1 MNDPKAFIEYS
12 NKMDYAYSSINGYN
26 PNRNREILVV
36 LDDMIADIMTNK
48 QFQAAIIK
56 ELFIRCKKL
65 NISLAFITE
74 PYFSAPKRVRIN
86 STYYLITNI
95 HNKRK
100 LKDITI
106 NHSPDIDYKDFLKV
120 YKKCIS
126 ELYSFL
132 TIDITLPGYDLL
144 RFRTTLFDSL

>member
-86 STYYLITNI
+86 LTYYLITNI

-132 TIDITLPGYDLL
+132 TIDITLPAYDLL

>member
-1 MNDPKAFIEYS
+1 
-12 NKMDYAYSSINGYN
+12 MDYAYSSINGYN

-86 STYYLITNI
+86 STDYLITNI

-132 TIDITLPGYDLL
+132 TIDITLPAYDLL

>member
-1 MNDPKAFIEYS
+1 
-12 NKMDYAYSSINGYN
+12 MDYAYSSINGYN

-86 STYYLITNI
+86 LTYYLITNI

-106 NHSPDIDYKDFLKV
+106 NHSPDIDYKNFLKV

-132 TIDITLPGYDLL
+132 TIDITLPAYDLL

>member
-1 MNDPKAFIEYS
+1 
-12 NKMDYAYSSINGYN
+12 MDYAYSSINGYN

-86 STYYLITNI
+86 LTYYLITNI

-132 TIDITLPGYDLL
+132 TIDITLLAYDLL